1 MKGGEPLFVFV
12 RGLRT
17 LRLNIGRSWAALSP
31 RGERV
36 AEGSAGMG
44 GGGGGIFR
52 REVIVIRQN
61 EKVFQ
66 DQATMIKKAHRAQY
80 RGLYLNLARLILYTI
95 GW

>member
-1 MKGGEPLFVFV
+1 MEGPGPRFL
-12 RGLRT
+12 
-17 LRLNIGRSWAALSP
+17 P

-44 GGGGGIFR
+44 GGGDGIFR
-52 REVIVIRQN
+52 QN
-61 EKVFQ
+61 ENVFQ